1 MVITCKPSFFGIRR
15 SSRRTSGEPI
25 GQDGSH
31 TQPDLEISLSSLA
44 KPAMT
49 KSCSVFSRISRSQ
62 DETSAD
68 NARRNRSIQHES
80 KPHRFL
86 CQLAFWHEKHP
97 LQAGGV
103 KMSLYLVIT
112 EQTKLDCR
120 PTRRIYRVSSH
131 RSNRRR
137 SGKEDVRCNRVSSR
151 RFAARGEPVPLPR
164 WEATYCEV

>member
-1 MVITCKPSFFGIRR
+1 MHAETAQSSTKANPIVFCVSLLFG
-15 SSRRTSGEPI
+15 
-25 GQDGSH
+25 
-31 TQPDLEISLSSLA
+31 
-44 KPAMT
+44 T
-49 KSCSVFSRISRSQ
+49 KNILFKR
-62 DETSAD
+62 
-68 NARRNRSIQHES
+68 
-80 KPHRFL
+80 
-86 CQLAFWHEKHP
+86 
-97 LQAGGV
+97 AGL